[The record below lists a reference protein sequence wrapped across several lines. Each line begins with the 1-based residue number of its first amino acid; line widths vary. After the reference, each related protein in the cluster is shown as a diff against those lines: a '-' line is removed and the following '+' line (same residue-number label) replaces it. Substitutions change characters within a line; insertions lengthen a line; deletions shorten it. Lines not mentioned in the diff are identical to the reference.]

1 MTKTINKEVE
11 INAFT
16 FTNKKDFRSIPKT
29 ITVEDRR
36 YSFVDSGLRYLV
48 QQGQHLIRLF
58 DMTDGQNTYRLKNE
72 DDRWTLI
79 SIKTALWVGNSLQ

>member
-1 MTKTINKEVE
+1 MTTTINKEVE

-16 FTNKKDFRSIPKT
+16 FTNKNDFRSIPRT
-29 ITVEDRR
+29 ITVDDQR
-36 YSFVDSGLRYLV
+36 YSFIDTGLRYLV

-72 DDRWTLI
+72 DDSWTLVN
-79 SIKTALWVGNSLQ
+79 IKSAN

>member
-1 MTKTINKEVE
+1 MTTTINKEVE

-16 FTNKKDFRSIPKT
+16 FTNKQAFKSIPKT
-29 ITVEDRR
+29 ITVDDQR
-36 YSFVDSGLRYLV
+36 YSFIDSGLRYLV

-72 DDRWTLI
+72 NDQWTLI
-79 SIKTALWVGNSLQ
+79 SIKTAS